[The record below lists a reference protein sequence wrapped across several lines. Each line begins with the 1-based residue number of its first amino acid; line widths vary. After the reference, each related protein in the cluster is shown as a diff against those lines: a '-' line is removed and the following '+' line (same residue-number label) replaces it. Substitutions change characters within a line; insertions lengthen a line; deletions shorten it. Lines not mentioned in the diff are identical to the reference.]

1 MKICTSQITI
11 GILNTVLD
19 RTGGCSSLVPA
30 LSKSAHVTVI
40 KYPSDSYQPLVE
52 QCCLLS
58 QIIGE
63 TPYLLVSRLESDIFR
78 IIAKVVT
85 FCRLD
90 FLIIK
95 FQIFCVVIFL
105 DFHSTKQGLP
115 LVMLILGHVALTKIK
130 CIPIAIH

>member
-19 RTGGCSSLVPA
+19 RTRGCSSLVPA

-115 LVMLILGHVALTKIK
+115 LVDSWSRGLD
-130 CIPIAIH
+130 

>member
-19 RTGGCSSLVPA
+19 RTRGCSSLVPA

-115 LVMLILGHVALTKIK
+115 LVDFWSRGLD
-130 CIPIAIH
+130 

>member
-19 RTGGCSSLVPA
+19 RTRGCSSLVPA

-40 KYPSDSYQPLVE
+40 KYSSDSYQPLVE

-63 TPYLLVSRLESDIFR
+63 TPDFGPYLLVSRLESDISR
-78 IIAKVVT
+78 IIAKAVT

-90 FLIIK
+90 FPIIK
-95 FQIFCVVIFL
+95 FQIFCVVMFL

-115 LVMLILGHVALTKIK
+115 LVDSWSRGLD
-130 CIPIAIH
+130 

>member
-115 LVMLILGHVALTKIK
+115 LVDSWPRGLD
-130 CIPIAIH
+130 

>member
-19 RTGGCSSLVPA
+19 RAGGCSSLVPA

-58 QIIGE
+58 QIIEE

-90 FLIIK
+90 FPIIK

-115 LVMLILGHVALTKIK
+115 LVDSWSRGLD
-130 CIPIAIH
+130 

>member
-58 QIIGE
+58 QIIG
-63 TPYLLVSRLESDIFR
+63 RLHISWYPD
-78 IIAKVVT
+78 
-85 FCRLD
+85 
-90 FLIIK
+90 
-95 FQIFCVVIFL
+95 
-105 DFHSTKQGLP
+105 
-115 LVMLILGHVALTKIK
+115 
-130 CIPIAIH
+130 

>member
-90 FLIIK
+90 FPIIK

-115 LVMLILGHVALTKIK
+115 LVDSWSRGLD
-130 CIPIAIH
+130 

>member
-1 MKICTSQITI
+1 MKICISQITI

-19 RTGGCSSLVPA
+19 RTRGCSSLVPA

-40 KYPSDSYQPLVE
+40 KYSSESYQPLVE

-90 FLIIK
+90 FPIIK

-115 LVMLILGHVALTKIK
+115 LVDSWSRGLD
-130 CIPIAIH
+130 

>member
-19 RTGGCSSLVPA
+19 RTERCSSLVPA

-90 FLIIK
+90 FPIIK

-115 LVMLILGHVALTKIK
+115 LVDSWSRGLD
-130 CIPIAIH
+130 

>member
-11 GILNTVLD
+11 GILNTVLH
-19 RTGGCSSLVPA
+19 RTGSCSSLVPA

>member
-1 MKICTSQITI
+1 M
-11 GILNTVLD
+11 
-19 RTGGCSSLVPA
+19 VPA

>member
-63 TPYLLVSRLESDIFR
+63 TPDFGPYLLVSRLESDISQ
-78 IIAKVVT
+78 IIAKAVT

-90 FLIIK
+90 FPIIK
-95 FQIFCVVIFL
+95 FQIFCVVMFL

-115 LVMLILGHVALTKIK
+115 LVDSWSCGLD
-130 CIPIAIH
+130 

>member
-1 MKICTSQITI
+1 MKICTSQTII

-19 RTGGCSSLVPA
+19 RLGSCSSLVPA
-30 LSKSAHVTVI
+30 LSKAAHVTVI
-40 KYPSDSYQPLVE
+40 KYSSDSYQPLVE

-90 FLIIK
+90 FPIIK
-95 FQIFCVVIFL
+95 FQIFCVVMFL
-105 DFHSTKQGLP
+105 DFHSTKQELP
-115 LVMLILGHVALTKIK
+115 LVDSCSRGLD
-130 CIPIAIH
+130 